1 MRTFVAIDGGGTK
14 TECWVADET
23 RVLGRRVCGSVK
35 IMNVGEAVATER
47 LLSLVREAVNTAGVD
62 LNAVTAT
69 CFGLAG
75 SSSAGVKAWAESALG
90 AVVSGTVEVCG
101 DEEIALDAAFGAG
114 AGVFVICGT
123 GANVVGRCEDGTLVT
138 AGGWG
143 PVLGDE
149 GSGQWIG
156 LEAVRSAL
164 KALDRGEKTTLLRE
178 VMAFWRLQ
186 SVSELVAVGNQ
197 QPRPEF
203 AELAE
208 TVARCAEAGDAV
220 AQDVLQRAGEELAA
234 QVRLVVEKMKA
245 KGSDVKRAAFAGSV
259 LRLIAPVRK
268 AMEAGLVGVA
278 VDAKATEP
286 LEGALWRARKQWLVV
301 SD

>member
-1 MRTFVAIDGGGTK
+1 MAIFVAIDGGGTK

-23 RVLGRRVCGSVK
+23 RVLGRAVCGSVK
-35 IMNVGEAVATER
+35 IMNVGEAVAAER
-47 LLSLVREAVNTAGVD
+47 LQSLVRDAAKAAGVD
-62 LNAVTAT
+62 LSAVTAT

-75 SSSAGVKAWAESALG
+75 SSSAGVKAWAQTTLG
-90 AVVSGTVEVCG
+90 LVVSGAVEVCG
-101 DEEIALDAAFGAG
+101 DEEIALDAAFGGG

-123 GANVVGRCEDGTLVT
+123 GANVVGRCEDGSLVT

-156 LEAVRSAL
+156 LEAVRAAL
-164 KALDRGEKTTLLRE
+164 KALDRGAETMLLRE
-178 VMAFWRLQ
+178 VMAFWKLQ
-186 SVSELVAVGNQ
+186 SLSELVAVGNQ

-220 AQDVLQRAGEELAA
+220 AQDVLQRAGSELAV

-245 KGSDVKRAAFAGSV
+245 KGNDVKRVAFAGSV
-259 LRLIAPVRK
+259 LRLIAPVRQ
-268 AMEAGLVGVA
+268 ALEAGLVGIE

-286 LEGALWRARKQWLVV
+286 LEGALFRTRQKSKPLG
-301 SD
+301 

>member
-1 MRTFVAIDGGGTK
+1 MGIFVAIDGGGTK
-14 TECWVADET
+14 TECWVADDS
-23 RVLGRRVCGSVK
+23 RVLGRAVCGSVK
-35 IMNVGEAVATER
+35 TMNVGEAVATER
-47 LLSLVREAVNTAGVD
+47 LQSLVREAVKAAGVD
-62 LNAVTAT
+62 LSAVSGT

-75 SSSAGVKAWAESALG
+75 SSSAGVKAWAETALR
-90 AVVSGTVEVCG
+90 AVVGGVVEVCG

-156 LEAVRSAL
+156 LEAVRAAL
-164 KALDRGEKTTLLRE
+164 KALDRGVETMLLRE
-178 VMAFWRLQ
+178 VMAFWKLKN
-186 SVSELVAVGNQ
+186 VSELVAVGNQ

-208 TVARCAEAGDAV
+208 TVAKCAEQGDEIALE
-220 AQDVLQRAGEELAA
+220 VLLRAGAELAA

-245 KGSDVKRAAFAGSV
+245 KGSVVKRVAFAGSI

-268 AMEAGLVGVA
+268 AMEAGLVGIA
-278 VDAKATEP
+278 LDAKATEP
-286 LEGALWRARKQWLVV
+286 LEGALFRARRKSIPLG
-301 SD
+301 